1 MQATHCDKFGLY
13 LSLFRAFAFLIFVKS
28 IRLYV
33 HNLRQHILYVDLFL
47 NLRQHLGRSAWHI
60 SIANDNYSWLSWPGA
75 ALMFYHG
82 LTLAAP
88 RSFDCSKF
96 VTTVLNSIRL
106 SFCVCLAACLLQY
119 VVGSV

>member
-1 MQATHCDKFGLY
+1 MF
-13 LSLFRAFAFLIFVKS
+13 I
-28 IRLYV
+28 I
-33 HNLRQHILYVDLFL
+33 LRQYISYFDLYL

-60 SIANDNYSWLSWPGA
+60 SIANDHHSRLSWPGS
-75 ALMFYHG
+75 ALMVYHG

-88 RSFDCSKF
+88 RSFDCSNF
-96 VTTVLNSIRL
+96 VTTALNSICL